1 MSHLFWSQIR
11 NWLGMSLHKVNSF
24 LTKTRKTSLCQRQG
38 LRPFATQMADSP
50 TSNLGAATKENLKN
64 RLSRC
69 NFQFTITSSEY
80 QNTAP
85 ACFQGFPW
93 CDASLRNEGCFFFGA
108 GLPKLAS
115 EQADT
120 GEETKGAARASQ
132 QEVLFVF
139 VKGSCL

>member
-1 MSHLFWSQIR
+1 
-11 NWLGMSLHKVNSF
+11 
-24 LTKTRKTSLCQRQG
+24 
-38 LRPFATQMADSP
+38 MADSP

-85 ACFQGFPW
+85 ACFQGFPC
-93 CDASLRNEGCFFFGA
+93 CDASLRNEGCFFSGA
-108 GLPKLAS
+108 SLPKLAS
-115 EQADT
+115 EQAST
-120 GEETKGAARASQ
+120 EEETKGAALASQ

-139 VKGSCL
+139 VKESCL